1 MMSLNTWSNA
11 PLSLAASHNFP
22 PYSFLDEEGNL
33 SGIDIEIA
41 NEIMKLSGIH
51 FSIELKPRSRIEYLI
66 KNNKLDGIITTTPY
80 ITETLSSSMWF
91 SATLY
96 NTTLSLFINPKK
108 KETFNQKLSY
118 NKVCQR
124 AGFLNGSILTSPEFS
139 STSFIDVRSVNYVS
153 QLVDLLTLDRV
164 DCVIAEDIAFIYQ
177 AKEMKRQ
184 NQVLLITEITDRNI
198 FIGLQASTIKN
209 RPSLPIKIDNTIKI
223 LHKKQIIDDIII
235 KYLKLPLKKAN

>member
-22 PYSFLDEEGNL
+22 PYSFLDEAGNL

-80 ITETLSSSMWF
+80 ITETLSNAMWF
-91 SATLY
+91 SNILY
-96 NTTLSLFINPKK
+96 NTTLSLFINPKNK
-108 KETFNQKLSY
+108 DIFNQNLSY

-139 STSFIDVRSVNYVS
+139 STSFIDVRSVNNVS

-164 DCVIAEDIAFIYQ
+164 DCVIAEDIAFMYQ
-177 AKEMKRQ
+177 AKEMKK
-184 NQVLLITEITDRNI
+184 QVLLIQEITDRDI
-198 FIGLQASTIKN
+198 FIGLQASIVKS
-209 RPSLPIKIDNTIKI
+209 RPALSIKIDNTIKI